1 MIDVTRPLPQNE
13 ARKLAAKIAREGS
26 VVPSTHAK
34 QEMASDPLGP
44 IALNDIMNVLRMGRL
59 FEPCEMSNGTWRYR
73 IHTDRFCVVVAIR
86 SEDSLVVVTT
96 WRKKS

>member
-1 MIDVTRPLPQNE
+1 
-13 ARKLAAKIAREGS
+13 
-26 VVPSTHAK
+26 
-34 QEMASDPLGP
+34 
-44 IALNDIMNVLRMGRL
+44 MNVLRMGRL